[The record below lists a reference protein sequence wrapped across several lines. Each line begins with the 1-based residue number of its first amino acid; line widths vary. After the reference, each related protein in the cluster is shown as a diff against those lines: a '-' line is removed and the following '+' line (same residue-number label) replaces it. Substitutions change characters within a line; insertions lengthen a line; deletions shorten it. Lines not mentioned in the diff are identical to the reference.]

1 MKASTIIFIA
11 AATLAGLSSCSKG
24 KSDQSATSAPK
35 IDVARAIEDSVV
47 IYHTYPGTLYANN
60 SVQLVARVDG
70 TFASKHYEDGQFVR
84 KGDLLI
90 TFEDSQYRDQVQ
102 QASAALA
109 TAKSNREYAA
119 SQYAAMKKALESD
132 AVSQMEVNKAKSS
145 LENAEASIR
154 TAQAQLQTAQTN
166 LSYCRI
172 YAPYSGHVSA
182 PTMSVGS
189 YVNGAGSP
197 VTMATLYED
206 DTMFAIFHIDDKAM
220 QDILLGNTVS
230 KINLDSIPFV
240 FNQNIPNKYYGHL
253 TYVSPEVDP
262 STGTLELRAAIP
274 NNHGDLHD
282 GMYCNISL
290 PVKSDPRAILVKE
303 ASISTDQLGKYLYT
317 VSDSGK
323 VVYTPI
329 KIGDL
334 ANDSMRIVVSGV
346 SAGTPYVTRA
356 LLKVREGMQIQ
367 PVYQK

>member
-1 MKASTIIFIA
+1 MKASSTILLLTA
-11 AATLAGLSSCSKG
+11 AIAGLCSCSKA
-24 KSDQSATSAPK
+24 KSDENQDSAPE

-60 SVQLVARVDG
+60 SVNLVARIDG
-70 TFASKHYEDGQFVR
+70 TFVAKHYNDGQFVK
-84 KGDLLI
+84 KGQLLF
-90 TFEDSQYRDQVQ
+90 TFEDTQYRDQVQ
-102 QASAALA
+102 QASSALA

-132 AVSQMEVNKAKSS
+132 AVSQMEVNKAKSN
-145 LENAEASIR
+145 LEIAEASIR

-189 YVNGAGSP
+189 YVDGAGAP

-206 DTMFAIFHIDDKAM
+206 DTLYAVFHIDDKAM

-240 FNQNIPNKYYGHL
+240 FNQNIPRQYYGKL
-253 TYVSPEVDP
+253 TYISPEVDP
-262 STGTLELRAAIP
+262 STGTLELRAALP
-274 NNHGDLHD
+274 NNGGDLHD

-290 PVKSDPRAILVKE
+290 PVKADPRAILVKE

-323 VVYTPI
+323 VIYTPI
-329 KIGDL
+329 HIGDL
-334 ANDSMRIVVSGV
+334 ANDSMRVVVSGITP
-346 SAGTPYVTRA
+346 GTPYVTRA
-356 LLKVREGMQIQ
+356 LLKVRDGMKIK
-367 PVYQK
+367 PVYEK